1 MNFEGCEGTQMV
13 FQLFSNS
20 VFSVGVMVAVTFNY
34 WHLNTR
40 GPVLK
45 CNYCDLYLWLSDI
58 YKLKKNELFYWIWGN
73 HFMTFEGFG
82 SNEVSQTRAPEVQLA
97 RTRWENMIISEGLLT
112 RNFEWMNNFYS
123 SITFSKKRRY
133 LLKGLYLK
141 KVIIACLLHCYHAV
155 FPDVY
160 FPGEQHKKCTQRL
173 KQKVW

>member
-1 MNFEGCEGTQMV
+1 MNFDSCEGTQMV

-133 LLKGLYLK
+133 LLKRFIFK
-141 KVIIACLLHCYHAV
+141 KSNYRLPFTLLSCC
-155 FPDVY
+155 
-160 FPGEQHKKCTQRL
+160 FPGCLFPRRAT
-173 KQKVW
+173 